1 MKVKKVGQAI
11 TPFNAIEVL
20 LKNRGVKEE
29 DIKHIL
35 NPTKECEL
43 DFEYENMNEAIQIS
57 KKAFKNNHKV
67 GILWDKDCDG
77 VTSGAV
83 LYMFLKETYP
93 NLEIK
98 NYFHQRKTHGLTNE
112 IMGQV
117 LKDKPNLMFVVD
129 AGSNDFEAHKS
140 LKENGIECII
150 LDHHDCTEGY
160 SPYAIVVNNQL
171 STGGNK
177 TLTGVGMVYKFIQKL
192 NKTKAKKYLD
202 LVALG
207 QVGDVCNCTNP
218 ETRYLVYQGIELMNK
233 GKYSSNFIKELVKF
247 RLDKKPVSIMGLGFY
262 IAPYINAVV
271 RIMDS
276 DEGELEKAI
285 INNSKEDFTEE
296 LEMCKGCKE
305 TQNIMMEDGYIE
317 LVKQIEQFN
326 LDRYAVIICNG
337 DTILPSL
344 KGVVANK
351 IATDY
356 KRPVLVLSE
365 KDGICKGSGRG
376 SKESAIGDFKNFLSL
391 FPYNQLLEGHGNA
404 FGYGIRKEDIP
415 KLYEFISTVPCEQ
428 VEKEIIVDDIY
439 ELYSLPVEL
448 IKTIANYSS
457 LWGNGLT
464 EPMFAIT
471 NIHLNSDEIQIIGKN
486 SDTIKFTANGV
497 DYLMFKATQELKQQ
511 LSNVKAGLNT
521 INIVGKFALNEFRGR
536 VTPQVQIVEI
546 EIN

>member
-1 MKVKKVGQAI
+1 MY
-11 TPFNAIEVL
+11 L
-20 LKNRGVKEE
+20 
-29 DIKHIL
+29 
-35 NPTKECEL
+35 
-43 DFEYENMNEAIQIS
+43 
-57 KKAFKNNHKV
+57 
-67 GILWDKDCDG
+67 
-77 VTSGAV
+77 
-83 LYMFLKETYP
+83 FLKELKP
-93 NLEIK
+93 SLEIK
-98 NYFHQRKTHGLTNE
+98 IYTHSLKTHGLTEE
-112 IMGQV
+112 IMTQV
-117 LKDKPNLMFVVD
+117 LKDKPCILFTPD
-129 AGSNDFEAHKS
+129 SSSNDFEQHKE
-140 LKENGIECII
+140 LTENGIDCIV
-150 LDHHDCTEGY
+150 LDHHLVDEGY

-171 STGGNK
+171 DKGGNK

-192 NKTKAKKYLD
+192 NKTKAKNYLD

-207 QVGDVCNCTNP
+207 QVADVSDCTNL
-218 ETRYLVYQGIELMNK
+218 ETRYLVAQGIEQMNK
-233 GKYSSNFIKELVKF
+233 GKYSSNFLKELVKF
-247 RLDKKPVSIMGLGFY
+247 RLKDKPVSIIGLGYY
-262 IAPYINAVV
+262 IAPYINSVIRMADKTVLDKL
-271 RIMDS
+271 IYSLID
-276 DEGELEKAI
+276 
-285 INNSKEDFTEE
+285 NSKEDYKEE

-305 TQNIMMEDGYIE
+305 TQTIMTDDGYSE
-317 LVKQIEQFN
+317 LVKQIEQFG
-326 LDRYAVIICNG
+326 LDKYSVIVCNG
-337 DTILPSL
+337 DTIYPSL
-344 KGVVANK
+344 KGLVANK

-391 FPYNQLLEGHGNA
+391 FPYNQLLVGHGNA

-415 KLYEFISTVPCEQ
+415 KLYEFISTIPCEQ